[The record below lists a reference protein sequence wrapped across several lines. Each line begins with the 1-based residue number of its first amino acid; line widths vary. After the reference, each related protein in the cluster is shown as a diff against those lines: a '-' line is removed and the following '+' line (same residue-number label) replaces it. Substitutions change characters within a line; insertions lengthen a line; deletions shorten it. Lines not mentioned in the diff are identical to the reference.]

1 MSKSVYFLVEK
12 MIDILK
18 MYVWKYNGGEKKGGK
33 TQNGIMKVIPCTTK
47 HP

>member
-12 MIDILK
+12 MIDILN
-18 MYVWKYNGGEKKGGK
+18 MYVWKYNGGKKGGK
-33 TQNGIMKVIPCTTK
+33 TQNGIMKVMSCTTK